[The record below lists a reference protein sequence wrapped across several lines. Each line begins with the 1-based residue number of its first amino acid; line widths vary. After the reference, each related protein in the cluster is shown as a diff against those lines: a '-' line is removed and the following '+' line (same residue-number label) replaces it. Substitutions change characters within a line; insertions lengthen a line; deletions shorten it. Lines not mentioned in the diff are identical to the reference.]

1 LRDPLQLAGFAAVT
15 VADYAPYLEWDRE
28 ARAAGYEL
36 PA

>member
-1 LRDPLQLAGFAAVT
+1 MLEGFAPVSLA
-15 VADYAPYLEWDRE
+15 AYEPLLEWDRE